1 MEMETISTA
10 LGTAISGLGTN
21 IQSIIG
27 TNLPAMLGVAAVF
40 IAIPA
45 VWNLV
50 KRFTR
55 G

>member
-10 LGTAISGLGTN
+10 LGTAISGLSTN
-21 IQSIIG
+21 IQTIIG
-27 TNLPAMLGVAAVF
+27 ANLPAMLGVAAIF

-50 KRFTR
+50 KRFAR
-55 G
+55 